1 VPEKITISVADDALD
16 RIDDVVAALEGGGM
30 RVEQVLR
37 PLGVITGSVE
47 DTQHV
52 QALGAL
58 SGVAAVEPQ
67 RTVQLPPPD
76 SDVQ

>member
-1 VPEKITISVADDALD
+1 VPEKITISVSDDALE
-16 RIDDVVAALEGGGM
+16 RIDEVVAALEEGGM

-37 PLGVITGSVE
+37 PVGVITGSA
-47 DTQHV
+47 DTQRV
-52 QALGAL
+52 QALGAVV
-58 SGVAAVEPQ
+58 GVAAVEPQ